1 MIVFLKNNSVYIK
14 VIFSCSVLLIVLS
27 VFNHNRPPFFHF
39 VLNLILAENDV
50 RRTAYLSSGNLGFL
64 VPFSIHILTTF
75 TTYLL
80 NRYIQR
86 SETVKFSFYQK
97 RYISLIDKIN
107 FVFFAT
113 IPFIMMNIHYYRF
126 VRGAFIMNIIA
137 FAFVFYQK
145 KGLSKRK
152 ILILISAIILTV
164 AWYIFDI
171 IIFQVD
177 TVPIIT
183 PIWEGKLFFL

>member
-1 MIVFLKNNSVYIK
+1 
-14 VIFSCSVLLIVLS
+14 
-27 VFNHNRPPFFHF
+27 
-39 VLNLILAENDV
+39 
-50 RRTAYLSSGNLGFL
+50 
-64 VPFSIHILTTF
+64 
-75 TTYLL
+75 
-80 NRYIQR
+80 
-86 SETVKFSFYQK
+86 
-97 RYISLIDKIN
+97 
-107 FVFFAT
+107 
-113 IPFIMMNIHYYRF
+113 
-126 VRGAFIMNIIA
+126 MNIIA